1 MLQGVSAVYLRE
13 MRLSRRRFKRAVV
26 GMAISPLLYMV
37 AFGTAMGGE
46 ARFDGH
52 TYLEFLLPG
61 LIAMTT
67 MTQAYGIAI
76 EINIQ
81 RFYFH
86 IFEEFQA
93 APISGA
99 AFALGEI
106 LSGMTRAFGGVAIIL
121 AIGWGFGVT
130 IHTGPW
136 FWLAVTLNAFVFSA
150 IAVALAM
157 LISSHGDQSLLN
169 AFVITPMAFL
179 GGTFFPLDG
188 LPAWAQG
195 LLHALPLTHAAQAI
209 RADAFGRPPEMMH
222 YAVLAALGAAAF
234 ALALKSV
241 DKARD

>member
-1 MLQGVSAVYLRE
+1 MMQGVGAVYLRE
-13 MRLSRRRFKRAVV
+13 MRLSKRRFKRAMA
-26 GMAISPLLYMV
+26 GMAVAPILYMI
-37 AFGTAMGGE
+37 AFGTAMGEG
-46 ARFDGH
+46 ARFEGH

-76 EINIQ
+76 EINIA

-86 IFEEFQA
+86 IFEEFQS

-106 LSGMTRAFGGVAIIL
+106 LSGITRALGGVAIIL

-136 FWLAVTLNAFVFSA
+136 FWLAVLLNAFVFAS

-157 LISSHGDQSLLN
+157 LISSHGDQSLVN

-188 LPAWAQG
+188 LPQWAQM
-195 LLHALPLTHAAQAI
+195 LLHGLPLTHAAQAI
-209 RADAFGRPPEMMH
+209 RADAFGQPPQWIH
-222 YAVLAALGAAAF
+222 FAVLAGLGVVGF
-234 ALALKSV
+234 ILALKSV
-241 DKARD
+241 DRARD

>member
-1 MLQGVSAVYLRE
+1 MLQGMGAVYLRE
-13 MRLSRRRFKRAVV
+13 MRLSRRRFKRALV
-26 GMAISPLLYMV
+26 GMAVSPLLYMV
-37 AFGTAMGGE
+37 AFGTAMGSE
-46 ARFDGH
+46 ARFEGH

-76 EINIQ
+76 EINIA

-99 AFALGEI
+99 AFAMGEI
-106 LSGMTRAFGGVAIIL
+106 LSGMTRALGGVAIIL
-121 AIGWGFGVT
+121 AIGMAFGVT

-136 FWLAVTLNAFVFSA
+136 FWLAVLLNAFVFA
-150 IAVALAM
+150 ALAVALAM

-188 LPAWAQG
+188 LPGWAQG

-209 RADAFGRPPEMMH
+209 RADAVGRPPELIH
-222 YAVLAALGAAAF
+222 YAVLAALGVAGF
-234 ALALKSV
+234 VLALKSV
-241 DKARD
+241 DRARD